1 MRKFLLGI
9 GLLITTFSL
18 SAQSDPGDV
27 IDWPCDVLQD
37 SLDLPYFYCDCRETS
52 SVFAFPLETEIT
64 DTVWYTAT
72 LDDLRQGIS
81 AYWFADCSVTMEVFA
96 FCASKKPTFTLT
108 VGPNQMRDIDNTK
121 INQKL
126 DEMGETARLQAQ
138 TLTPHIRVYPRGGSG
153 RVYCYPYDQGPHST
167 CEDPL
172 PLRIGMTYVCDKE
185 ENVYRMD
192 WKSIPAS
199 GKSFVHW
206 KQKQNK
212 ACEIWLTLDSCNGQE
227 VGRTYLSDS
236 LHLYQPDSAMLV
248 NARAAHRSLWLHVQH
263 ASNITG
269 RIYFYSNPKY
279 AETALAAVT
288 KKTCYGK
295 TIDVNLRTYST
306 DTTFVDT
313 IWVARDTLNTQSVK
327 LTFTQPNMEY
337 DTVQVDSATLQR
349 GYRYQPSGTI
359 LYQFGDTVVEVVK
372 PKTCTRRIQVTVE
385 PKITE
390 QPPVVDPPV
399 VDPPVVDP
407 PVDPNE
413 ALDDVT
419 SATRKAY
426 KNIENGQL
434 IIYIDD
440 QRYNVL
446 GQPIN

>member
-1 MRKFLLGI
+1 
-9 GLLITTFSL
+9 
-18 SAQSDPGDV
+18 
-27 IDWPCDVLQD
+27 
-37 SLDLPYFYCDCRETS
+37 
-52 SVFAFPLETEIT
+52 
-64 DTVWYTAT
+64 
-72 LDDLRQGIS
+72 
-81 AYWFADCSVTMEVFA
+81 
-96 FCASKKPTFTLT
+96 
-108 VGPNQMRDIDNTK
+108 
-121 INQKL
+121 
-126 DEMGETARLQAQ
+126 
-138 TLTPHIRVYPRGGSG
+138 
-153 RVYCYPYDQGPHST
+153 
-167 CEDPL
+167 
-172 PLRIGMTYVCDKE
+172 
-185 ENVYRMD
+185 
-192 WKSIPAS
+192 
-199 GKSFVHW
+199 
-206 KQKQNK
+206 
-212 ACEIWLTLDSCNGQE
+212 
-227 VGRTYLSDS
+227 
-236 LHLYQPDSAMLV
+236 MLV

-263 ASNITG
+263 ASNMTG

-349 GYRYQPSGTI
+349 GYRYQPSSTI

-407 PVDPNE
+407 PVNPNE
-413 ALDDVT
+413 GLDDVT